1 MVEGGQRRHALPPG
15 SDNDQHPTTNTLP
28 MLVSTAWLSR
38 YVDAGLDAE
47 ALAGL
52 LTLSGLEVEG
62 VEVKGASVP
71 DGVVVGR
78 VLTAEKHPDADR
90 LTLCTVDVGSDA
102 ALNIVCGAP
111 NVAAGQT
118 VCVATVGTTLLL
130 TDPKTGQKVP
140 VTMAERKIRGAVSQG
155 MICAEDELGLSGD
168 HAGILVLDD
177 AAPVGVSVRDYLGA
191 GGAVLD
197 VNITPNRPDATSHVG
212 VARDVAALT
221 GAALVKP
228 DVAVPATGGETAERV
243 SVQID
248 APEGCTRY
256 TAMIVEDVTVGPSP
270 DWLREALEAVG
281 IRSINNVVDVTNFVL
296 HEIGQ
301 PLHAF
306 DFDQLAGHRIRVRR
320 AEAGERFTT
329 LDGKERTLP
338 AGATLIC
345 DAERPVALAGIMGGL
360 NSEVTDATTTVL
372 LESAHFDPATTRRT
386 AKTLDLSTDAAYRFE
401 RGVDPLGTRWAAARA
416 AALIAD
422 VAGGRVVGG
431 CVDEVAVPFEP
442 SHVRLRLGR
451 IPKVLGV
458 DVPRGEAVRLLR
470 AIGFVVEEASD
481 LVGLVKQ
488 IQKGAH
494 IEGFDDEPDT
504 LRLTVPS
511 WRPDVTREID
521 VIEEVARLYGFD
533 RLPEPKHVAM
543 PLAVPVANPAVAA
556 RTRLRDALVGLGFR
570 EIVTTSLLA
579 GDVAERFRF
588 DHPAYGPGPVVPT
601 YDPARES
608 PLTLRPSLLP
618 ATLAVVGY
626 NQRQRQPSL
635 RMFDI
640 GHVFRGPVAAS
651 QDARVAPSDEREHVA
666 ILLAGDDRVAGWDGR
681 PRPFDVFDAKGTVE
695 ALLEGF
701 GLAPT
706 FEPCIVPGGL
716 VDDALTVRVE
726 GEAVGLIGRF
736 TDAALD
742 GFGARG
748 PVVFADLRW
757 DVLAATVAG
766 RGSVRYAPFSR
777 LPEAERD
784 LAFVVP
790 AGTAAGDVAAT
801 IRQHGGPLLRGVRLF
816 DRYDKLD
823 GGRVS
828 LAFALR
834 FGKDDGT
841 LRDADLDAATAAVRK
856 AVETAHGAALR
867 A

>member
-1 MVEGGQRRHALPPG
+1 
-15 SDNDQHPTTNTLP
+15 

-62 VEVKGASVP
+62 VDVKGASVP
-71 DGVVVGR
+71 DGVVVGQ
-78 VLTAEKHPDADR
+78 VLAAEKHPDADR
-90 LTLCTVDVGSDA
+90 LTLCTVDVGA
-102 ALNIVCGAP
+102 GEALSIVCGAP
-111 NVAAGQT
+111 NVAAGQK
-118 VCVATVGTTLLL
+118 VCVATVGTTLQL
-130 TDPKTGQKVP
+130 TDPKTGQTVP

-155 MICAEDELGLSGD
+155 MICAEDELGLSED
-168 HAGILVLDD
+168 HAGILVLPDD
-177 AAPVGVSVRDYLGA
+177 APLGASVRDYLGA
-191 GGAVLD
+191 GGAVLE

-221 GAALVKP
+221 GKPLVKP
-228 DVAVPATGGETAERV
+228 DVAVPAPGGEAAQRV
-243 SVQID
+243 AVRID
-248 APEGCTRY
+248 APGGCTRY
-256 TAMIVEDVTVGPSP
+256 TAMMVEGVAVGPSP
-270 DWLREALEAVG
+270 DWLRATLERVG

-306 DFDQLAGHRIRVRR
+306 DFDRIAGPQIVVRS
-320 AEAGERFTT
+320 AAPGERFTT

-338 AGATLIC
+338 AGATVIA
-345 DAERPVALAGIMGGL
+345 DAERAVAVAGVMGGL
-360 NSEVTDATTTVL
+360 DSEVTDATTTVL

-386 AKTLDLSTDAAYRFE
+386 AKALDLATDASYRFE

-416 AALIAD
+416 AALIAE
-422 VAGGRVVGG
+422 VAGGRVVDG
-431 CVDEVAVPFEP
+431 CVDAVAVPFEP
-442 SHVRLRLGR
+442 PVVRLRLRR
-451 IPKVLGV
+451 IPKILGV
-458 DVPRGEAVRLLR
+458 DVPRDEVVRLLR

-494 IEGFDDEPDT
+494 IDGFEDEPDT
-504 LRLTVPS
+504 LRLVVPS

-543 PLAVPVANPAVAA
+543 PPAVPTAHPAVAA

-579 GDVAERFRF
+579 ADVAERFRF
-588 DHPAYGPGPVVPT
+588 DHPAYGSGPAVPT

-618 ATLAVVGY
+618 AALAVAGY

-635 RMFDI
+635 RLFEV
-640 GHVFRGPVAAS
+640 GRVFRGPVAAS
-651 QDARVAPSDEREHVA
+651 QDARAQPSDEREHAV
-666 ILLAGDDRVAGWDGR
+666 ILLAGDSRVAGWDG
-681 PRPFDVFDAKGTVE
+681 PTRPFDVFDAKGTVE

-701 GLAPT
+701 GLDAAFAP
-706 FEPCIVPGGL
+706 CDVPGGL
-716 VDDALTVRVE
+716 VDDALTVRVDD
-726 GEAVGLIGRF
+726 EAVGLIGRF
-736 TDAALD
+736 ADAALD
-742 GFGARG
+742 GAGARG
-748 PVVFADLRW
+748 PVVFAELRW
-757 DVLAATVAG
+757 EALAERLAG
-766 RGSVRYAPFSR
+766 RGAVRYAPFSR
-777 LPEAERD
+777 LPESERD

-841 LRDADLDAATAAVRK
+841 LRDADLDAATDAVRK
-856 AVETAHGAALR
+856 AVEAAHGATLR
-867 A
+867 T

>member
-1 MVEGGQRRHALPPG
+1 
-15 SDNDQHPTTNTLP
+15 

-38 YVDAGLDAE
+38 YVDAGLDPE

-71 DGVVVGR
+71 DGVTIGL

-90 LTLCTVDVGSDA
+90 LTLCTVDVGSGT

-111 NVAAGQT
+111 NVAAGQK

-140 VTMAERKIRGAVSQG
+140 VTMAERKIRGAASQG
-155 MICAEDELGLSGD
+155 MICAEDELGLSAD
-168 HAGILVLDD
+168 HAGILVLPDD
-177 AAPVGVSVRDYLGA
+177 APVGASVRDYLGA
-191 GGAVLD
+191 GGAVLE
-197 VNITPNRPDATSHVG
+197 VNITPNRPDATSHFG

-221 GAALVKP
+221 GASLAKP
-228 DVAVPATGGETAERV
+228 SVDVPSPGGEAAERV

-256 TAMIVEDVTVGPSP
+256 VGMLIENVAVGPSP
-270 DWLREALEAVG
+270 DWLREALEAIG
-281 IRSINNVVDVTNFVL
+281 LRSINNVVDVTNFVL

-306 DFDQLAGHRIRVRR
+306 DFDRVAGRRIVVRR
-320 AEAGERFTT
+320 AHDGERFTT

-338 AGATLIC
+338 AGATVIA
-345 DAERPVALAGIMGGL
+345 DAERAVAVAGVMGGL
-360 NSEVTDATTTVL
+360 DSEVTNATTTVL
-372 LESAHFDPATTRRT
+372 LEAAHFDPATTRRT
-386 AKTLDLSTDAAYRFE
+386 AKALDLSTDASYRFE

-416 AALIAD
+416 AALIAE
-422 VAGGRVVGG
+422 VAGGHVVSG
-431 CVDEVAVPFEP
+431 CVDVVAAPFEP
-442 SHVRLRLGR
+442 SHVHLRLPR

-458 DVPRGEAVRLLR
+458 EVPRTEVVRLLR
-470 AIGFVVEEASD
+470 AIGFAVEEASD
-481 LVGLVKQ
+481 LLGLVKQ

-494 IEGFDDEPDT
+494 VDGFEDGPDT

-521 VIEEVARLYGFD
+521 VIEEVARLHGFD
-533 RLPEPKHVAM
+533 RLPEPKHVTL
-543 PLAVPVANPAVAA
+543 PTAVPTANPAVAA
-556 RTRLRDALVGLGFR
+556 RTRLREALVGLGFR
-570 EIVTTSLLA
+570 EVVTTSLLA
-579 GDVAERFRF
+579 ADVAERFRF
-588 DHPAYGPGPVVPT
+588 DHPAYGNGPVVAT

-618 ATLAVVGY
+618 SALAVAGY

-635 RMFDI
+635 RLFEV
-640 GHVFRGPVAAS
+640 GHVFRGPAVAS
-651 QDARVAPSDEREHVA
+651 QDARVAPSDEREHAVL
-666 ILLAGDDRVAGWDGR
+666 LLAGDNRVAGWDER
-681 PRPFDVFDAKGTVE
+681 PRPFDVFDAKGAVE
-695 ALLEGF
+695 ALFEGL
-701 GLAPT
+701 GLDAA
-706 FEPCIVPGGL
+706 FEPCAVPSGL
-716 VDDALTVRVE
+716 VEDALTVRVA
-726 GEAVGLIGRF
+726 GEAAGLVGRF
-736 TDAALD
+736 TEAALD
-742 GFGARG
+742 GAGARG
-748 PVVFADLRW
+748 PVVFAELHW
-757 DVLAATVAG
+757 EALAARLAG
-766 RGSVRYAPFSR
+766 RGPVRYAPFSR

-816 DRYDKLD
+816 DRYGKLE

-834 FGKDDGT
+834 FGKDDGM
-841 LRDADLDAATAAVRK
+841 LRDADLDAATDTVRK
-856 AVETAHGAALR
+856 AVEATHGAALR
-867 A
+867 T